1 MCKFSQCLISLTHGR
16 CLVNIQGANEQR
28 VSWQIPSRLVFGSR
42 LAALSWLPV
51 CQIPRFLGG
60 FRVWPRVG
68 QCTATQCGGFC
79 LRYLESHMCLLK
91 QPFSPNE
98 CRVCAL
104 CRGQGYVSPV
114 PKNKSWPLPQ
124 HPFLLSKYQ
133 LSVFLCSTQHTH
145 INIFF
150 LSCACTPRHFLTCG
164 FSVDSLLNHLISS
177 SR

>member
-1 MCKFSQCLISLTHGR
+1 MVHDHSTVMIMCKFSQCLISLTHGR

-91 QPFSPNE
+91 QPFSPTNAE
-98 CRVCAL
+98 SVLSAEVRGTWAL
-104 CRGQGYVSPV
+104 FPRISHGHCPNTPSYLAST
-114 PKNKSWPLPQ
+114 SC
-124 HPFLLSKYQ
+124 LSFC
-133 LSVFLCSTQHTH
+133 VAHST
-145 INIFF
+145 
-150 LSCACTPRHFLTCG
+150 LT
-164 FSVDSLLNHLISS
+164 
-177 SR
+177 